1 MRDLQLLL
9 HLPRQEMGGALGAS
23 VAGHLALLVLVF
35 VLLRALT
42 PAELDRNAV
51 TRDFPSLVWLAEPGP
66 RGGNLSGGDGSLEPP
81 RRAQIAASEPVP
93 LEAPAVE
100 PTIEPEVLTPLPVR
114 TPDAVATL
122 PGVIA
127 AESAS
132 SAQGSGT
139 ADGGDSGQSGA
150 VGIDR
155 GLGAGP
161 GGPGGFGGETFQ
173 PGNGVLPPRVLHQVR
188 PSYTPDAMRARLR
201 GVVRLECVVLPD
213 GSVGRVRV
221 AQSLDSAFGLDQ
233 EAIKAARQWRF
244 APGTRFGQPVPVLVF
259 IDLEFVLH

>member
-1 MRDLQLLL
+1 
-9 HLPRQEMGGALGAS
+9 MGGALGAS
-23 VAGHLALLVLVF
+23 VAGHLVLLALVF
-35 VLLRALT
+35 LLLRVLT
-42 PAELDRNAV
+42 PAELDRDAV
-51 TRDFPSLVWLAEPGP
+51 ARDVPSLVWLAEPGP

-81 RRAQIAASEPVP
+81 RRVQIAASKP
-93 LEAPAVE
+93 LPLQAPAAE
-100 PTIEPEVLTPLPVR
+100 PTVEPEVLTPLPVR
-114 TPDAVATL
+114 TPDALATL
-122 PGVIA
+122 PGAIA
-127 AESAS
+127 ADSAS

-139 ADGGDSGQSGA
+139 ADRGDSGQSGG
-150 VGIDR
+150 VGVDR
-155 GLGAGP
+155 GSGAGP
-161 GGPGGFGGETFQ
+161 GGPGGFGGEPFQ
-173 PGNGVLPPRVLHQVR
+173 PGGGVLPPRVLHQVR
-188 PSYTPDAMRARLR
+188 PSYTADAMRARLG